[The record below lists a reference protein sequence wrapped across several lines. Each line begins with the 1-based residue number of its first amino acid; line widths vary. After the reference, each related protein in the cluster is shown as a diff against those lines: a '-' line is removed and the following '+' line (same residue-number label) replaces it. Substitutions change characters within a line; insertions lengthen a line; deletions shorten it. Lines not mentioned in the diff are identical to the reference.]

1 MSPHS
6 LGDDW
11 EEICCQFQPDNPGKL
26 IKIQRGAGDSHHGG
40 KSVFIPEFESGWQ
53 LVYKP
58 RSLAVDGHFQELL
71 LWLNQQGTH
80 PPFKTV

>member
-1 MSPHS
+1 M
-6 LGDDW
+6 
-11 EEICCQFQPDNPGKL
+11 
-26 IKIQRGAGDSHHGG
+26 QRGAGDSHHGG
-40 KSVFIPEFESGWQ
+40 KSVFILEFESGWQ